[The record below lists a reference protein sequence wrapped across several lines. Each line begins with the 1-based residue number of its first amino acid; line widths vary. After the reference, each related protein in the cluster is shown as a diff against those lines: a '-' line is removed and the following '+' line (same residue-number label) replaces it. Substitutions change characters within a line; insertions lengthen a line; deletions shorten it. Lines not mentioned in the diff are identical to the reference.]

1 MFSGIVNALGEIQEI
16 QAPSEQDVTAKIG
29 VCEGYTNFMSSVGIG
44 DSIACSG
51 VCLTVTDKTA
61 LSFTVNI
68 SNVTLH
74 STNLQFWKP
83 GMKINL
89 ESSLKVGDPLHGH
102 MVQGHVDGIGTV
114 SSIARV
120 AGSYILEISYPP
132 SMAKY
137 ISRKGSISLDGVSLT
152 VNSTENTSLKVNI
165 VPYTWQN
172 TSLQYREIGD
182 KINIETDLVARYLE
196 TLLQQYNTTK

>member
-16 QAPSEQDVTAKIG
+16 HAPSGQDVTAIIG
-29 VCEGYTNFMSSVGIG
+29 VCEGYTDFMLSVGIG

-51 VCLTVTDKTA
+51 VCLTVTAKA
-61 LSFTVNI
+61 PLSFTVNI

-89 ESSLKVGDPLHGH
+89 ESSLKMGDPLHGH
-102 MVQGHVDGIGTV
+102 MVQGHVDGIGTI

-120 AGSYILEISYPP
+120 AGSYILEVSYPP

-172 TSLQYREIGD
+172 TSLQYKEIGD

-196 TLLQQYNTTK
+196 TLLQQRNTAE

>member
-1 MFSGIVNALGEIQEI
+1 
-16 QAPSEQDVTAKIG
+16 
-29 VCEGYTNFMSSVGIG
+29 
-44 DSIACSG
+44 
-51 VCLTVTDKTA
+51 
-61 LSFTVNI
+61 NI

-182 KINIETDLVARYLE
+182 KMNIETDLVARYLE
-196 TLLQQYNTTK
+196 TLLQQRNATE